1 MIAGF
6 SPDFCF
12 IVFCYKYIVVVLSLL
27 ANDFNIELNIK
38 YLLVWPSVITFNI

>member
-6 SPDFCF
+6 SPESCF

-27 ANDFNIELNIK
+27 ATDLKLKLNINI
-38 YLLVWPSVITFNI
+38 YWPSVITFNI